1 MFLFL
6 LLSAS
11 NFIFY
16 NRLSTKRTFNFKLLV
31 WKLASKLNSDLKHK
45 FNKINFDYIP
55 CYSIR
60 FAFYSNLFIFQ
71 SVILRLNYN
80 LLIFIHW
87 YLILKCL
94 KFFFGLILLVDKNE
108 SFSSFEK
115 TVGRK
120 YSFRSPQQN

>member
-60 FAFYSNLFIFQ
+60 FAFYSNLLIFQ
-71 SVILRLNYN
+71 SVILRLNSN

-94 KFFFGLILLVDKNE
+94 KFFFGLILLGDKNE